1 MVFYFFQHFAVM
13 RPIISIKKH
22 ELFYR
27 GRESFLRTGKLE
39 RTLVRISLFN
49 LLIVSLLGVLMR
61 SIPLIDNFPLL
72 YKNVLHGHSHFAFGG
87 WLMPILLVQIIRAFP
102 QVKESIGLEHLKM
115 IAFALLF
122 SAAGMLVTFPFMG
135 YALASII
142 FSTLS
147 VAASF
152 YLVVMVWKA
161 LKGRQLSVSEK
172 FLKAGLVWLALSAIG
187 PFATGPIIAMG
198 QQGSPLYFN
207 SVYFYLHFQVNGW
220 FVFVILALLYRL
232 MENKGVAAN
241 GDISFKLMNLAV
253 VPTFFL
259 SVLWNQ
265 PSAVFYVIGGAG
277 AVLQLAALFYMVKDW
292 QRWKNVSRISTWIQ
306 VALVAFVMKLVLQF
320 LGAFPL
326 FASMA
331 FENKS
336 IVIAFLHL
344 VLLGFVSLFVLDSI
358 SEHSRLGE
366 FRNGMKLFLGAFVFT
381 ELLMVLY
388 AMGSVLGFLIPYYQ
402 ELLLAFSLFFPLGI
416 WMMLASFYTRS
427 TAQPFRLV
435 SISSV
440 QIYSIA
446 TRLH

>member
-1 MVFYFFQHFAVM
+1 M
-13 RPIISIKKH
+13 RPIISIRKH
-22 ELFYR
+22 ELFFR
-27 GRESFLRTGKLE
+27 GKDSFLRTGKLE

-49 LLIVSLLGVLMR
+49 LLVVSLLGVLMR
-61 SIPLIDNFPLL
+61 SIPLADNFPLL
-72 YKNVLHGHSHFAFGG
+72 YKNVLHAHSHFAFGG
-87 WLMPILLVQIIRAFP
+87 WLMPVLLVQIIRAFP
-102 QVKESIGLEHLKM
+102 QVKESIGLHHLKM
-115 IAFALLF
+115 IALALLF
-122 SAAGMLVTFPFMG
+122 SAVGMLATFPFMG
-135 YALASII
+135 YALTSII

-152 YLVVMVWKA
+152 YLVIMVWKS
-161 LKGRQLSVSEK
+161 LRGRSLGVSEK
-172 FLKAGLVWLALSAIG
+172 FLKAGLVWLAISSIG

-198 QQGSPLYFN
+198 HQGSPLYFN
-207 SVYFYLHFQVNGW
+207 AVYFYLHFQINGW

-232 MENKGVAAN
+232 MENKGVAVN
-241 GDISFKLMNLAV
+241 GHKAFKLMNLAI
-253 VPTFFL
+253 VPTYFL

-265 PSAVFYVIGGAG
+265 PAPVFYMVGGTG
-277 AVLQLAALFYMVKDW
+277 ALLQLAALFYMVKDW
-292 QRWKNVSRISTWIQ
+292 KRWKNTSKISTWIQ
-306 VALVAFVMKLVLQF
+306 VALVAFVLKMVLQF

-358 SEHSRLGE
+358 SQHSRLGE
-366 FRNGMKLFLGAFVFT
+366 FRNGLYLFMGAFVLT

-388 AMGSVLGFLIPYYQ
+388 AMGSVMGFIIPYYQ

-416 WMMLASFYTRS
+416 VMMIASFSNKFAT
-427 TAQPFRLV
+427 QPFRLV
-435 SISSV
+435 CVSSV